1 LDQETPG
8 EAATAAEAVR
18 GDLSI
23 VYRSTIGRINA
34 RGLKVL
40 QWALFATRPLTLN
53 ELRFAIGIKVGM
65 TDLNPDR
72 DLPYASFIDLALG
85 LLRVTVEG
93 ERHIVRFTH
102 LSIKEYLSAH
112 SHEYFPDGHQLL
124 ARTCL
129 TYLGFTAMSSES
141 DRRRYGENLHPFLE
155 YAAFEWGHHTREATD
170 DHPTCNMA
178 LEFLLSDCF
187 SQLNELRCHTWPDCW
202 LSSRQSPL
210 HEACYFGLVPI
221 AVKLLQL
228 DPKFNVNGLDL
239 VHRVPLHYAA
249 MEGHWAIVQTLLEC
263 RNLNVNARDKWGD
276 TPLHHASFRGHEAV
290 VRLLLHHRDILTD
303 MSDET
308 GHTPLH
314 SAIIYRH
321 TQIVKALLC
330 HPTIDVNRCN
340 SWGWT
345 ALTVAIHKGSAEVV
359 QMLLTC
365 ADIDIERAKARLRN
379 IDHYDVTLPLDLLL
393 RLGLLSEGLYR
404 AAQAGDKEAL
414 LSLLHQQNLQ
424 LNSHYGLQQT
434 TALHEA
440 ALNGHVDVVEALLQH
455 PDIEVNSV
463 DCFGC
468 TALVWAAG
476 KGQSNV
482 VKRLLQHPKINVN
495 QPSAI
500 MWTALTEAVDG
511 GRAEVV
517 QLLLA
522 HKDIDIGA
530 SKVAEPGFWDI
541 KLPVYWISERKYMT
555 LPIDLLS
562 SLGLWT
568 SYELTGLEIELFSS
582 SSY

>member
-1 LDQETPG
+1 
-8 EAATAAEAVR
+8 
-18 GDLSI
+18 
-23 VYRSTIGRINA
+23 
-34 RGLKVL
+34 
-40 QWALFATRPLTLN
+40 
-53 ELRFAIGIKVGM
+53 
-65 TDLNPDR
+65 
-72 DLPYASFIDLALG
+72 
-85 LLRVTVEG
+85 
-93 ERHIVRFTH
+93 
-102 LSIKEYLSAH
+102 
-112 SHEYFPDGHQLL
+112 
-124 ARTCL
+124 
-129 TYLGFTAMSSES
+129 
-141 DRRRYGENLHPFLE
+141 
-155 YAAFEWGHHTREATD
+155 
-170 DHPTCNMA
+170 
-178 LEFLLSDCF
+178 
-187 SQLNELRCHTWPDCW
+187 
-202 LSSRQSPL
+202 
-210 HEACYFGLVPI
+210 
-221 AVKLLQL
+221 
-228 DPKFNVNGLDL
+228 
-239 VHRVPLHYAA
+239 
-249 MEGHWAIVQTLLEC
+249 
-263 RNLNVNARDKWGD
+263 
-276 TPLHHASFRGHEAV
+276 
-290 VRLLLHHRDILTD
+290 
-303 MSDET
+303 
-308 GHTPLH
+308 
-314 SAIIYRH
+314 
-321 TQIVKALLC
+321 
-330 HPTIDVNRCN
+330 
-340 SWGWT
+340 
-345 ALTVAIHKGSAEVV
+345 
-359 QMLLTC
+359 
-365 ADIDIERAKARLRN
+365 
-379 IDHYDVTLPLDLLL
+379 
-393 RLGLLSEGLYR
+393 
-404 AAQAGDKEAL
+404 